1 MRRKVLL
8 VDDHPAMI
16 WALKNMLSHLVH
28 FEIMGEATDGETCLE
43 MARHE
48 TPDLVILDIDMPKAD
63 GFDVIRRLKLICP
76 ETRILVISTLEPKI
90 YGNRVRSIGGHGFI
104 NKTAN
109 SDIILAACL
118 AVAQGYTFFH
128 IQNFNRASSAAE
140 EVIASFSP
148 REFQVMKYLADGHAN
163 TAISEFLHISNKT
176 VSTYKHRVYK
186 KIGVNNI
193 ADLIAFCRANQIVD
207 V

>member
-1 MRRKVLL
+1 MRKKVLL

-16 WALKNMLSHLVH
+16 WALKNMLSELVH
-28 FEIMGEATDGETCLE
+28 FEIIGEATDGESCLE
-43 MARHE
+43 FVRNE
-48 TPDLVILDIDMPKAD
+48 SPDLVILDIDMPKAD

-76 ETRILVISTLEPKI
+76 DTRILVISSLESKI
-90 YGNRVRSIGGHGFI
+90 YGTRVRSIGGHGFI
-104 NKTAN
+104 NKTAS

-128 IQNFNRASSAAE
+128 IQHFNRSLNPAE

-148 REFQVMKYLADGHAN
+148 REFQVLKYLADGHAN
-163 TAISEFLHISNKT
+163 NAISEFLHISNKT

-193 ADLIAFCRANQIVD
+193 ADLIAFCKANQIVD
-207 V
+207 I